1 MLILQSRC
9 FHRDAYP
16 IRFPISRMY
25 TEMSSH
31 ESAKEK
37 TMQPF
42 KTIHEAYE
50 AELSSAVNDVVFR
63 CIGEGGYGKEFTD
76 EN

>member
-1 MLILQSRC
+1 
-9 FHRDAYP
+9 
-16 IRFPISRMY
+16 MY

-31 ESAKEK
+31 ESAMEE

-50 AELSSAVNDVVFR
+50 AELSPAVNDVVFR